1 MHLTCN
7 LMVRKWSTVP
17 ISLSYTTPPVSPH
30 ARTHARTHA
39 PTGTPWFTTTGTH
52 AFTTSG
58 TSTLMTQHHLHHVD
72 ESTPTAPHSL
82 ITRFFNNNTVR
93 NFPTHGQLSAAQG
106 SPTSVST
113 STLPYLICLNPRL
126 CSLMVRKWSTV
137 PISLSYTTPTAS

>member
-1 MHLTCN
+1 MAISLSYTTPPVSS

-106 SPTSVST
+106 K
-113 STLPYLICLNPRL
+113 PYQ
-126 CSLMVRKWSTV
+126 
-137 PISLSYTTPTAS
+137 LSQL